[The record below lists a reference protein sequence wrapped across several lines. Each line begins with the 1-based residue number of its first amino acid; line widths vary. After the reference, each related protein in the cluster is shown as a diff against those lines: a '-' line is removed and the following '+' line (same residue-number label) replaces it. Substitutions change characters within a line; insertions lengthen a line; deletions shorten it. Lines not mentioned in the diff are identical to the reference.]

1 MLLYSLGDSFSLPY
15 KITEGDIQDTSK
27 GNNKQNGKTTKHA
40 IHEPGILTLVG
51 SYSMQLNKV
60 GDQLL
65 LVFCLL
71 KTTIEM
77 SMTILV
83 YMKY

>member
-1 MLLYSLGDSFSLPY
+1 MDHIISYGSHTDENYVLLSPIGDSFSLPH
-15 KITEGDIQDTSK
+15 KITKGDIQDTSK

-60 GDQLL
+60 GDQPL
-65 LVFCLL
+65 
-71 KTTIEM
+71 
-77 SMTILV
+77 
-83 YMKY
+83 